1 METFNTSRVVAR
13 NSVFRLLT
21 YGITLIATLF
31 YIRFVVKYL
40 GIEVYGLWGL
50 ASLVISTSNLINFGF
65 TIALTKETA
74 YIDGGNKNYSI
85 IKFLIKGYDLF
96 YILAGIITLPIILGF
111 KSSIVQHIFGVKD
124 IQQGAVLAYLIGA
137 MVPLTVVYMSA
148 MSRRAVVEGF
158 QEIHYSSMISLL
170 GRLINFALSILL
182 IFVGIGVWS
191 LYTASLVENFILF
204 FAFSRRISKKLK
216 NQGTT
221 SYYFQT
227 KPRLRELVIKNLIYG
242 FNLQVSSIASMGLE
256 FFYKIFVTRIF
267 GLESVGYFQI
277 AWRAQQML
285 HGILSSGMSPLFP
298 ASAFHIAKGNALEL
312 KGIYK
317 KSTKYAWFF
326 TFGVFLIFV
335 LFSGEILKL
344 WLGQTSPFLVFTFQ
358 MLCAG
363 LIFTSL
369 STPAY
374 MFILGSGKSE
384 YITFTQ
390 LLFAIVSLATSFI
403 IIYLQVTQLNW
414 MSVGISYLLGAII
427 GFVVI
432 SGGVVKIF
440 RWNIMELLF
449 DSLPSLRFSIIA
461 IFLGILVIIFNLEKT
476 IQRSVNGYVM
486 LFIVLVVF
494 IGLLIIEI
502 FREERGLK
510 NIIFSYLW
518 RNPNKVSEK
527 HELK

>member
-21 YGITLIATLF
+21 YGITLITTIL

-50 ASLVISTSNLINFGF
+50 ASLIISTTSLINFGF
-65 TIALTKETA
+65 INALTKETA
-74 YIDGGNKNYSI
+74 HIDGVNKNYGI

-96 YILAGIITLPIILGF
+96 YILAGIITLPIILSF
-111 KSSIVQHIFGVKD
+111 RNSIVQHIFGIKD
-124 IQQGAVLAYLIGA
+124 IQQGAILAYLIVA
-137 MVPLTVVYMSA
+137 MIPLTVVYMSA

-158 QEIHYSSMISLL
+158 QEIHYSSMLSLL

-204 FAFSRRISKKLK
+204 FAFSRKISKKLK
-216 NQGTT
+216 NQEST
-221 SYYFQT
+221 SYFQT

-277 AWRAQQML
+277 AWRTQQML
-285 HGILSSGMSPLFP
+285 HGIMSSGMSPLFP
-298 ASAFHIAKGNALEL
+298 ASAFHIAKGNVLEL
-312 KGIYK
+312 KGLYK

-326 TFGVFLIFV
+326 AFGVFLIFV

-344 WLGQTSPFLVFTFQ
+344 WLGLTSPFLVFTFQ
-358 MLCAG
+358 MLCTG

-390 LLFAIVSLATSFI
+390 LLFAIVSLVTSFI
-403 IIYLQVTQLNW
+403 IIHLQVPQLNW

-440 RWNIMELLF
+440 RWNIMDLLF
-449 DSLPSLRFSIIA
+449 GSFPSLRFIIIT
-461 IFLGILVIIFNLEKT
+461 IFLGILVTIYNLERT
-476 IQRSVNGYVM
+476 IHRSVNGYVM
-486 LFIVLVVF
+486 LFMVLVAF
-494 IGLLIIEI
+494 IGFLMIEI
-502 FREERGLK
+502 FREKRGLK
-510 NIIFSYLW
+510 NLMFGLLW
-518 RNPNKVSEK
+518 RNPDKVSEE
-527 HELK
+527 HEIR